1 MNAVMETKDF
11 KFALQELDERGSF
24 KGYASIFGALDSYND
39 VVEPGAF
46 KKTLRENKQFPML
59 WSHDTDQPL
68 GIIRGEEDEK
78 GLRVE
83 GNFNMDVQK
92 AVEIRSLVKQ
102 GAVNGLSI
110 GYETVKEQPDKQT
123 GARRLKEIN
132 LWEVSPCVFQACPGA
147 LISEVKA
154 VSLEQAVASLLR
166 QKDLGAT
173 LRDEE
178 KELLQRAA
186 AKINALLGTGEPD
199 TPLDAPGS
207 RGKDGKPDIVHLLD
221 AMRAHYAQ
229 TRKSIKGERLG

>member
-46 KKTLRENKQFPML
+46 RKTLRENRQFPML

-68 GIIRGEEDEK
+68 GVIRGEEDEK

-83 GNFNMDVQK
+83 GSFNMDVQK

-154 VSLEQAVASLLR
+154 LSLDQAVASLLR
-166 QKDLGAT
+166 QKDRGEA

-178 KELLQRAA
+178 LLRRAA
-186 AKINALLGTGEPD
+186 AKINALLGTAEPG
-199 TPLDAPGS
+199 TPLGAPGS
-207 RGKDGKPDIVHLLD
+207 RGEGGKPDIVHLLD

-229 TRKSIKGERLG
+229 ARKSIKGERLG